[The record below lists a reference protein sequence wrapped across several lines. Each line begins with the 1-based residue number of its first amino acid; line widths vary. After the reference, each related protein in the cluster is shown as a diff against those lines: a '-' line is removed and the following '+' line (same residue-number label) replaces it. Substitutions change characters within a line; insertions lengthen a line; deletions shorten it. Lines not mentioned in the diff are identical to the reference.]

1 MEDLENKLEELL
13 KQVDVRLIDCEYVVE
28 NQNNYFRVYIQAE
41 NGETNL
47 ELCENISKLIE
58 KKLVMNILKISII

>member
-1 MEDLENKLEELL
+1 MENLENKLEELL

-58 KKLVMNILKISII
+58 KNL

>member
-1 MEDLENKLEELL
+1 MKDLENKLEELL

-58 KKLVMNILKISII
+58 KNL